1 LALSIVSIFLKKVAL
16 LQNKD
21 LIVHPT
27 QKLVCI
33 FFLYDMYRNDHIA
46 SNPFAS
52 VFTYLVVSLKLF
64 KKSIE
69 ICVMNFMQKNPPNSG
84 QNGVTKEYHWSLP
97 RLTPQEKFFVSQII
111 TSPSKDVNY
120 FLIECQFQILVSFIV
135 NFLLKLFKKTA
146 TQILQMDPSNLHVNL
161 TKKTFSN

>member
-1 LALSIVSIFLKKVAL
+1 MALSTVSILKKKVAL

-64 KKSIE
+64 KKSNRNLRNE
-69 ICVMNFMQKNPPNSG
+69 FYA
-84 QNGVTKEYHWSLP
+84 KESSEFRSKWS
-97 RLTPQEKFFVSQII
+97 
-111 TSPSKDVNY
+111 
-120 FLIECQFQILVSFIV
+120 
-135 NFLLKLFKKTA
+135 
-146 TQILQMDPSNLHVNL
+146 H
-161 TKKTFSN
+161 

>member
-1 LALSIVSIFLKKVAL
+1 MNRIKKHLLLMYFYLKKVVL

-52 VFTYLVVSLKLF
+52 VFTYLVVSLKL
-64 KKSIE
+64 I
-69 ICVMNFMQKNPPNSG
+69 
-84 QNGVTKEYHWSLP
+84 
-97 RLTPQEKFFVSQII
+97 
-111 TSPSKDVNY
+111 
-120 FLIECQFQILVSFIV
+120 
-135 NFLLKLFKKTA
+135 
-146 TQILQMDPSNLHVNL
+146 
-161 TKKTFSN
+161 

>member
-1 LALSIVSIFLKKVAL
+1 
-16 LQNKD
+16 
-21 LIVHPT
+21 
-27 QKLVCI
+27 
-33 FFLYDMYRNDHIA
+33 
-46 SNPFAS
+46 
-52 VFTYLVVSLKLF
+52 
-64 KKSIE
+64 
-69 ICVMNFMQKNPPNSG
+69 MNFMQKNPPNSG

-146 TQILQMDPSNLHVNL
+146 TQILQMDPSNLHVYL
-161 TKKTFSN
+161 TKKNIFELMVKKMYNNLIHDKER